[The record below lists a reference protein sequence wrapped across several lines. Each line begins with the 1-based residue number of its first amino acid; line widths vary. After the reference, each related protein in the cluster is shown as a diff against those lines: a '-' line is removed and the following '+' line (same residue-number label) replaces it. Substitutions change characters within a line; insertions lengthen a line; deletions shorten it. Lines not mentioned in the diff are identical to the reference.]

1 MNKAYLFDNDIKT
14 ERQLSLPKIITILV
28 EFGHRMEGILM
39 EMRKL
44 VARPQSELIRAPLP
58 SLNATPQKDRPLVE
72 LKTPLP
78 QCPGKELIAK
88 ILKIEVPAA
97 PTSSTKMTKRELET
111 PKTTSSEPAPWRSNK
126 KKKKEPT
133 PDLESVEEEAK
144 SSEEEEVEN
153 SSKEPESEEEGK
165 PSTPALEKKK

>member
-1 MNKAYLFDNDIKT
+1 M
-14 ERQLSLPKIITILV
+14 PKIITVLV
-28 EFGHRMEGILM
+28 EFGYRMEGILV

-44 VARPQSELIRAPLP
+44 VARPQSEPIRAPLP
-58 SLNATPQKDRPLVE
+58 SLKAIPQKDRPLVE

-78 QCPGKELIAK
+78 QCPGKELIAE

-111 PKTTSSEPAPWRSNK
+111 PKTMSSEPFPRRSNK

-133 PDLESVEEEAK
+133 PDLESAEEEAEP
-144 SSEEEEVEN
+144 SEEEEVEN
-153 SSKEPESEEEGK
+153 SSEEPESEEEAE
-165 PSTPALEKKK
+165 PSIPTLEKKK